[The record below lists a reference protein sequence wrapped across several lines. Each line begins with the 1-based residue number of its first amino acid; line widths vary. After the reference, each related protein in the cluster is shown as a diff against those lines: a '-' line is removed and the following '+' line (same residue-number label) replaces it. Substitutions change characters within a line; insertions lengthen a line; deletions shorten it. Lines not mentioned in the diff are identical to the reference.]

1 MNEVT
6 EVQTE
11 LNGIIP
17 DTILELT
24 PSNAVGIGFITA
36 HNKLYRIIKCNL
48 VAKATDS
55 SPKDRHVCLIENLDS
70 HYFNTRFFT
79 LQFSKALKMFNSKK
93 SVMPDIETELE
104 MKARWKTMQI
114 PDKHIFALLHRSDS
128 AQCKAME
135 KYIKKHNAI
144 QFSSTEKTKTKQIKQ
159 SSPSPVESKVELVET
174 KKESKLDIQNVVY
187 PTELNEDNQLI
198 VNCYFILDE
207 SVQNNVFTKLPLDVK
222 TAIYERLP
230 VARQIA
236 VLETMIAKRKNTQ

>member
-1 MNEVT
+1 
-6 EVQTE
+6 
-11 LNGIIP
+11 
-17 DTILELT
+17 
-24 PSNAVGIGFITA
+24 
-36 HNKLYRIIKCNL
+36 
-48 VAKATDS
+48 
-55 SPKDRHVCLIENLDS
+55 
-70 HYFNTRFFT
+70 
-79 LQFSKALKMFNSKK
+79 
-93 SVMPDIETELE
+93 
-104 MKARWKTMQI
+104 
-114 PDKHIFALLHRSDS
+114 
-128 AQCKAME
+128 ME